1 MKTKDWVTDDVTLN
15 NLSTRQVAIMGASY
29 GGYATLAG
37 LCFTP
42 DVYRCGIDIVGPAH
56 IKVGGCGWDG
66 FWLFGVVWFVW
77 SPDLCTCGMGPTEK
91 KTGAARHHLCPAIAS
106 RGSPQRGFQMQLDMN

>member
-1 MKTKDWVTDDVTLN
+1 MKTKDWVTDHVTLN

-66 FWLFGVVWFVW
+66 FWLFGVVWFVCDYSRFLPLTTHNARRRCS
-77 SPDLCTCGMGPTEK
+77 SPSRRTGPRSS
-91 KTGAARHHLCPAIAS
+91 A
-106 RGSPQRGFQMQLDMN
+106 N